1 MEMSN
6 HNKIKTRTFAR
17 PTKSVTV
24 SLTDDFEVGENV
36 YDAMLYHMKQCVE
49 SGDLTGW
56 DFHVFEYCG
65 CNCGE
70 NELPSDGVL
79 T

>member
-1 MEMSN
+1 MSN

-24 SLTDDFEVGENV
+24 TLTDDFEVGENV
-36 YDAMLYHMKQCVE
+36 YDAILYHMKQCVE

-56 DFHVFEYCG
+56 DFHVFEHCG

-70 NELPSDGVL
+70 NKLPSDGVL

>member
-1 MEMSN
+1 MSN

-36 YDAMLYHMKQCVE
+36 YDAILYHMKQCVE
-49 SGDLTGW
+49 SGDLEGW
-56 DFHVFEYCG
+56 DFHVLEHCSCCRFPSED
-65 CNCGE
+65 
-70 NELPSDGVL
+70 ELPQDGVL

>member
-1 MEMSN
+1 MSK

-24 SLTDDFEVGENV
+24 TLTDNFEVGENV

-56 DFHVFEYCG
+56 DFHVVEE
-65 CNCGE
+65 GE
-70 NELPSDGVL
+70 FGWEGETALPSDGVL
-79 T
+79 R

>member
-1 MEMSN
+1 MSK
-6 HNKIKTRTFAR
+6 HNKIKSKTFAR

-36 YDAMLYHMKQCVE
+36 YDAMLYHMEQCVE

-56 DFHVFEYCG
+56 DFHV
-65 CNCGE
+65 GE